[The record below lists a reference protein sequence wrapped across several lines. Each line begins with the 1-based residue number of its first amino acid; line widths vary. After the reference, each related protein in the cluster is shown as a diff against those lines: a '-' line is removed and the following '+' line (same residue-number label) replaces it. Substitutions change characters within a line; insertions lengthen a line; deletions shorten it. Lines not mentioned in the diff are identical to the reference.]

1 MPVQRISEEV
11 ELDALVINDAL
22 VRSFQNIGG
31 FDIGVDYI
39 RDVANSFG
47 FSAVVTGGDDVR
59 LWAGDS
65 FANRATAP
73 FRLTEAG
80 VMTATVGTIGG
91 CTFNTNYLSSSTFVS
106 GPLGSGWRI
115 MSTGSTELQDATIRG
130 IIRTSVFEKDTISA
144 VNGLMLISSSD
155 VLSAD
160 MTALDSST
168 LVITG
173 ETTFSANEVIR
184 IKDGT
189 NDEWLLVTNAASAP
203 TYTVTRD
210 LAGSYAPNTNPIWKK
225 GTAVVSTGVG
235 TGTTTGYI
243 LLDSSSTNSPYIDI
257 YKRNSNTYT
266 DTTLK
271 ARLGWLKGIVD
282 ADVGLSSTDVWG
294 LYSDSVYLKGA
305 IVATTGYIGGTTGW
319 VITSNNI
326 KDAAGV
332 VGLSSTVT
340 GGDDIRFWAGH
351 ATPASAPFYVT
362 ESGALVA
369 TSATISGTIT
379 ATSGTIGGF
388 DVGSDYIRDA
398 ANSFGLASTVTGGN
412 DIRFW
417 AGDTFSNRA
426 TAPLRIFEN
435 GSIIIGSS
443 GSASNAI
450 GLSITKD
457 ITASAGSGYAVFCS
471 SAITAS
477 GNGDGLYYSI
487 GIPSFQKGALTGLRA
502 FGYYVLLNA
511 ASGSGTIDNA
521 YGLYINTVSV
531 GTNNWGVYVVSAA
544 SYFGGVTTFNAGL
557 DATSIG
563 STTPGTG
570 AFTTLSASSTV
581 SGTGFSTYLASPP
594 AIGSGTPGTGAFTTL
609 SASGLLSTAA
619 GYQFRAA
626 NNTPY
631 ELLRYVGGTNNPG
644 LVARVVESTGEVSL
658 DATGA
663 SGSWFLAIKNAGSEV
678 GRFSSTGLAVTG
690 TISTTDPAGG
700 AGPAWKLG
708 VAASVSPTSPNR
720 TLRVDIGGT
729 SYYIAAK
736 TTND

>member
-369 TSATISGTIT
+369 TSATISGAIT
-379 ATSGTIGGF
+379 ATTGSIGGF
-388 DVGSDYIRDA
+388 VVGADYIRDS
-398 ANSFGLASTVTGGN
+398 ANSFGLASTVTGGI
-412 DIRFW
+412 DVRFW
-417 AGDTFSNRA
+417 AGDTFANRA
-426 TAPLRIFEN
+426 SAPFYVRED
-435 GSIIIGSS
+435 GSVFAALLTVTSLSAVAGYVVLSS
-443 GSASNAI
+443 GNAPT
-450 GLSITKD
+450 GANDGKVYIT
-457 ITASAGSGYAVFCS
+457 SAGFFAR
-471 SAITAS
+471 TAAGDLK
-477 GNGDGLYYSI
+477 GNQDVSTTGTPNFASI
-487 GIPSFQKGALTGLRA
+487 GA
-502 FGYYVLLNA
+502 
-511 ASGSGTIDNA
+511 
-521 YGLYINTVSV
+521 
-531 GTNNWGVYVVSAA
+531 
-544 SYFGGVTTFNAGL
+544 
-557 DATSIG
+557 
-563 STTPGTG
+563 TTPGTG

-594 AIGSGTPGTGAFTTL
+594 SIGSGTPGTGAFTTL
-609 SASGLLSTAA
+609 
-619 GYQFRAA
+619 
-626 NNTPY
+626 
-631 ELLRYVGGTNNPG
+631 
-644 LVARVVESTGEVSL
+644 
-658 DATGA
+658 GA
-663 SGSWFLAIKNAGSEV
+663 SGNISYNGAINGGVNATDGTVTGIFYPSGQDTHSLVV
-678 GRFSSTGLAVTG
+678 GTVTNHPLVLFSNNAAVARISSTGLAVTG

-720 TLRVDIGGT
+720 TLRVEIAGT